1 MNEDG
6 WLFAIVFA
14 VWLALAIVYAAV
26 PMFSMPGYAV
36 VWGWGAL
43 GVPRSRRASRTGCAP
58 RAAAAQF
65 APLSNAAG
73 LCRSRLRL
81 PGP

>member
-1 MNEDG
+1 MNEDS
-6 WLFAIVFA
+6 WLFGIVFA

-43 GVPRSRRASRTGCAP
+43 VFLGLAALVAVAARRSRRR
-58 RAAAAQF
+58 
-65 APLSNAAG
+65 
-73 LCRSRLRL
+73 RS
-81 PGP
+81 

>member
-14 VWLALAIVYAAV
+14 VWLVLAIVYAAV

-43 GVPRSRRASRTGCAP
+43 VFLGLAALAALAARRGR
-58 RAAAAQF
+58 RRR
-65 APLSNAAG
+65 N
-73 LCRSRLRL
+73 
-81 PGP
+81 

>member
-1 MNEDG
+1 MNEDT
-6 WLFAIVFA
+6 WLFGIVFA

-43 GVPRSRRASRTGCAP
+43 VFLGLAGLVAVAARRARHRRRP
-58 RAAAAQF
+58 
-65 APLSNAAG
+65 
-73 LCRSRLRL
+73 
-81 PGP
+81 